1 MRGRRSAFRKV
12 VINVQIVLSWQTV
25 ITAAAIVGAFVGLA
39 QYLKKLFGWFDKQ
52 EQQDKDI
59 KLIKEEQ
66 SILVLGVLA
75 CLRGLAE
82 QGVDGPVTEG
92 IAKLE
97 AHLNARAHQS

>member
-1 MRGRRSAFRKV
+1 M
-12 VINVQIVLSWQTV
+12 QITLSWQTI
-25 ITAAAIVGAFVGLA
+25 ITAAAIVGAFVALA

-75 CLRGLAE
+75 CLRGLQE
-82 QGVDGPVTEG
+82 QGVNGPVTEG

>member
-1 MRGRRSAFRKV
+1 M
-12 VINVQIVLSWQTV
+12 QITLSWQTI
-25 ITAAAIVGAFVGLA
+25 ITTAAIVGAFVALA
-39 QYLKKLFGWFDKQ
+39 TYLKKLFGWFDKQ
-52 EQQDKDI
+52 EKQDKDI
-59 KLIKEEQ
+59 QAIKEEQ

>member
-1 MRGRRSAFRKV
+1 M
-12 VINVQIVLSWQTV
+12 QITLSWQTI
-25 ITAAAIVGAFVGLA
+25 ITAAAIVGAFVALV
-39 QYLKKLFGWFDKQ
+39 QYLRKLFGWFNRQ